1 MYVGLVL
8 KNGEILQIF
17 TWGAKT
23 PPILAQVEEDPTAE
37 LLISVGNI
45 SAVYTKTIAKLEVAP
60 NFPTMESAVWKK

>member
-1 MYVGLVL
+1 MFVGLVL

-45 SAVYTKTIAKLEVAP
+45 SAV
-60 NFPTMESAVWKK
+60 